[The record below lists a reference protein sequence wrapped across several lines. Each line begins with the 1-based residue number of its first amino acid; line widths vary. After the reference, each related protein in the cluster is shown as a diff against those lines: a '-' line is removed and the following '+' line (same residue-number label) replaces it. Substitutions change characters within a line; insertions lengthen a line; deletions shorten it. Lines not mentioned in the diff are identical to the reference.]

1 MAGSIK
7 GITIEIDGETTGLQ
21 KALSGVNKQTRD
33 LQSELKQV
41 DKLLKLDPKNTEL
54 LAQKQQIL
62 KEQVQATADKL
73 KSLRD
78 AQAQVNEQYKK
89 GEISEEQYRA
99 FQRELAKTE
108 QQLKSYKGELKEV
121 ESQTNKLE
129 QATKKTGDV
138 LKNIGGKMSDVG
150 KGMTKGITAPI
161 AAVGAAS
168 MAAWKEV
175 DEGLDTIIVKTG
187 ATGKAA
193 EELTGSFRNVAK
205 QVPTD
210 MQSVGD
216 AIGEVNTQ
224 FGLTGKALE
233 DAATQLIKFSTLNG
247 TDVTTATQSA
257 KAAIDAFGMS
267 AQDLSKVLDTANAV
281 GQQTG
286 ISMDSLFAALQ
297 RGAPQIKAMG
307 LDFSTAA
314 MMIGQMEQKGIDS
327 SKAMSYLS
335 KAQVQWA
342 KDGKTME
349 QGLAELEKKLSSS
362 KSETDKL
369 ALASELFGT
378 KGAPFMLDAI
388 NRGALDFD
396 TFSKAAQ
403 GAGDSVSKTF
413 EGTLD
418 PADKLTLAMN
428 NLKLAGADLASAMQE
443 ALAPIL
449 DKLVVKLQEFSD
461 WFSKLSPQQQD
472 MILKIGALAAALGP
486 AVIVT
491 GKFVSAIGDIT
502 KGIAP
507 LAGKLPGATTAVG
520 NFLGKFATGSLDA
533 IKGFGSA
540 IVDVATSAGSF
551 ATKLGTDAFNAV
563 TSFGSA
569 IGDGVAKLGEFV
581 GKLAVDGLQAAG
593 NFASKIG
600 EGALKIGEFATKL
613 AVDGVKA
620 VASFAVQLATTA
632 WSAITS
638 FVGAM
643 GGAIASAW
651 SFTAALLA
659 NPITWI
665 VAAILGL
672 IAVIILLWKN
682 WDDVS
687 KFLTE
692 TWTKIKE
699 VGENVWNGL
708 KDFFAGVWEAIT
720 TKINEVW
727 NGIKEFLSGLWEGIK
742 TKAGE
747 IWEGVKTAIM
757 TPINSISGLLSGVW
771 SSITTTASNAWN
783 GLKKSAS
790 DIFGK
795 VKDAILA
802 PFKNLHIP
810 LPHFKFST
818 KQVSVAGLKFP
829 IPDIDIDWYK
839 TGAIFTQPSVIGV
852 GEAGPEAVVP
862 IDKLGSILADTLKQ
876 MNTQTAAGPT
886 VIVQNMT
893 VRNDDDIYRIS
904 RELNGLIQSSNRA
917 RGMR

>member
-1 MAGSIK
+1 
-7 GITIEIDGETTGLQ
+7 
-21 KALSGVNKQTRD
+21 
-33 LQSELKQV
+33 
-41 DKLLKLDPKNTEL
+41 
-54 LAQKQQIL
+54 
-62 KEQVQATADKL
+62 
-73 KSLRD
+73 
-78 AQAQVNEQYKK
+78 
-89 GEISEEQYRA
+89 
-99 FQRELAKTE
+99 
-108 QQLKSYKGELKEV
+108 
-121 ESQTNKLE
+121 
-129 QATKKTGDV
+129 
-138 LKNIGGKMSDVG
+138 
-150 KGMTKGITAPI
+150 
-161 AAVGAAS
+161 
-168 MAAWKEV
+168 
-175 DEGLDTIIVKTG
+175 
-187 ATGKAA
+187 
-193 EELTGSFRNVAK
+193 
-205 QVPTD
+205 
-210 MQSVGD
+210 
-216 AIGEVNTQ
+216 
-224 FGLTGKALE
+224 
-233 DAATQLIKFSTLNG
+233 
-247 TDVTTATQSA
+247 
-257 KAAIDAFGMS
+257 
-267 AQDLSKVLDTANAV
+267 
-281 GQQTG
+281 
-286 ISMDSLFAALQ
+286 
-297 RGAPQIKAMG
+297 
-307 LDFSTAA
+307 
-314 MMIGQMEQKGIDS
+314 
-327 SKAMSYLS
+327 
-335 KAQVQWA
+335 
-342 KDGKTME
+342 
-349 QGLAELEKKLSSS
+349 
-362 KSETDKL
+362 
-369 ALASELFGT
+369 
-378 KGAPFMLDAI
+378 
-388 NRGALDFD
+388 
-396 TFSKAAQ
+396 
-403 GAGDSVSKTF
+403 
-413 EGTLD
+413 
-418 PADKLTLAMN
+418 
-428 NLKLAGADLASAMQE
+428 
-443 ALAPIL
+443 
-449 DKLVVKLQEFSD
+449 
-461 WFSKLSPQQQD
+461 
-472 MILKIGALAAALGP
+472 
-486 AVIVT
+486 
-491 GKFVSAIGDIT
+491 
-502 KGIAP
+502 
-507 LAGKLPGATTAVG
+507 
-520 NFLGKFATGSLDA
+520 
-533 IKGFGSA
+533 
-540 IVDVATSAGSF
+540 
-551 ATKLGTDAFNAV
+551 
-563 TSFGSA
+563 
-569 IGDGVAKLGEFV
+569 
-581 GKLAVDGLQAAG
+581 
-593 NFASKIG
+593 
-600 EGALKIGEFATKL
+600 
-613 AVDGVKA
+613 
-620 VASFAVQLATTA
+620 
-632 WSAITS
+632 
-638 FVGAM
+638 M